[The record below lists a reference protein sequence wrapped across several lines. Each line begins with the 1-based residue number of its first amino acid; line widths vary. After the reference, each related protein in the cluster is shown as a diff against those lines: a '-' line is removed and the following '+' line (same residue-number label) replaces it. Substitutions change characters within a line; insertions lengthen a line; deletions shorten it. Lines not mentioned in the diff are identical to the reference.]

1 MRADPSNQIRTEEK
15 EMTKQLENGQ
25 SKSNRSPFAVLACVA
40 ALALA
45 GPSKGEALTI
55 TGNVGTKYLL
65 TGSAVNV
72 TANAVLKISFETTSP
87 GDNLALCA
95 GSASDFAAGRCATQL
110 NDSGGPG
117 FRFLTIVDAAS
128 LNGKH
133 LYIIREVGIN
143 PASFSFTIE

>member
-1 MRADPSNQIRTEEK
+1 
-15 EMTKQLENGQ
+15 MTSTLTR
-25 SKSNRSPFAVLACVA
+25 KSLATTILAVL
-40 ALALA
+40 LGTA
-45 GPSKGEALTI
+45 GVRNAQALTI
-55 TGNVGTKYLL
+55 TGTVGFQKYLL

-72 TANAVLKISFETTSP
+72 TTNAVFKISFETTTA
-87 GDNLALCA
+87 GENLSLCA
-95 GSASDFAAGRCATQL
+95 GSITQFAAGICGTQL

-128 LNGKH
+128 LNGKQ

>member
-1 MRADPSNQIRTEEK
+1 VVA
-15 EMTKQLENGQ
+15 LVGA
-25 SKSNRSPFAVLACVA
+25 SKA
-40 ALALA
+40 
-45 GPSKGEALTI
+45 EALSISGT
-55 TGNVGTKYLL
+55 VGQKYLL

-72 TANAVLKISFETTSP
+72 SANAVLKISFETTSP

-95 GSASDFAAGRCATQL
+95 GSVADFAAGRCATPL

-133 LYIIREVGIN
+133 LYILREAGST
-143 PASFSFTIE
+143 PTSFFFTIE

>member
-1 MRADPSNQIRTEEK
+1 MLRKIR
-15 EMTKQLENGQ
+15 GG
-25 SKSNRSPFAVLACVA
+25 RSILKRTALATVVCAAVLTLGGASEA
-40 ALALA
+40 
-45 GPSKGEALTI
+45 EALTI
-55 TGNVGTKYLL
+55 TGTLGSGKYLL

-72 TANAVLKISFETTSP
+72 STNAVFKISFETTTP
-87 GDNLALCA
+87 GENLALCA
-95 GSASDFAAGRCATQL
+95 GSIADFSVGHCATQL

-128 LNGKH
+128 LNGKQ